1 MNEEI
6 PIKLHIEQK
15 IHIFRMSYSAK
26 LFILGTIISFIIP
39 IIEEI
44 SLDGTADL
52 DTVAS
57 GLFSYVPHFWKLGY
71 SALLVFILPT
81 LIIPKFQKHVVE
93 KHYKVYSFLAG
104 NTFGFAMI
112 EVITFSLPV
121 QTFPTLY

>member
-1 MNEEI
+1 M
-6 PIKLHIEQK
+6 PYSIKLFLVGI
-15 IHIFRMSYSAK
+15 
-26 LFILGTIISFIIP
+26 IISVIIP

-44 SLDGTADL
+44 SLDGSVDPSKI
-52 DTVAS
+52 AS

-81 LIIPKFQKHVVE
+81 LIIPKFQKQVVE

-104 NTFGFAMI
+104 NTFGFALI

-121 QTFPTLY
+121 QTFQS

>member
-1 MNEEI
+1 M
-6 PIKLHIEQK
+6 P
-15 IHIFRMSYSAK
+15 YSVK
-26 LFILGTIISFIIP
+26 LFLIGIIISIIIP

-44 SLDGTADL
+44 SLDGSVDFSKIA
-52 DTVAS
+52 A

-71 SALLVFILPT
+71 SALLVFILPS
-81 LIIPKFQKHVVE
+81 LIIPKFQKYFVE

-121 QTFPTLY
+121 QTFPS